1 MCFVK
6 REVHIASA
14 TIRFP
19 QTEMGKVSKNE
30 ARVYTSAMDATKN
43 PDFSKCATLGL
54 FFLKTVT
61 AQLCATS
68 ARLKLARSWNG
79 KQRRKRTVA

>member
-1 MCFVK
+1 MN
-6 REVHIASA
+6 REEVHVASA

-43 PDFSKCATLGL
+43 PEFSKCATLGL
-54 FFLKTVT
+54 KKK
-61 AQLCATS
+61 S
-68 ARLKLARSWNG
+68 Y
-79 KQRRKRTVA
+79 RTVMRDFGAT